1 MLCIDPLTV
10 THELVVPRVSAK
22 PLLSTPDGGA
32 EDGSPYLN
40 TSSDSH
46 LSGVTPFL
54 SADNN
59 LALPCDCEITESG
72 DSYHTCCSS
81 DNMDVTS
88 PLSRTKNFK
97 RPNSLRGGIKRKRSL
112 VTVSS
117 SGLTQEV
124 VLMDISGNLLDT
136 PVKRKDDRPSPGIS
150 SPLKGVLKVRSEED
164 KPMFSTPIST
174 QSRRKELPIVKTTR
188 FELPCSTNI
197 GTTVDGSLENP
208 VFSPITTPHTP
219 FRTPKSLRRGKK
231 ASDHRILG
239 TPDYLAPELL
249 LQQDHGSAVDW
260 WALGVCLFEF
270 MTGIP
275 PFNDETPQA
284 VFNNILS
291 RDIPWPEGEDG
302 LSRGAQAAIDALLTL
317 DPKARPD
324 ANDVQGMPLFDGIN
338 WSHLLNTLPP
348 FVPEP
353 IDNMDTGYFQ
363 GYQHL

>member
-1 MLCIDPLTV
+1 MFSTAA
-10 THELVVPRVSAK
+10 VPRVSGK
-22 PLLSTPDGGA
+22 PPLSTSDGGA
-32 EDGSPYLN
+32 EDCSPHHN

-59 LALPCDCEITESG
+59 LAPPCDCEISDSG

-81 DNMDVTS
+81 DNADATS

-136 PVKRKDDRPSPGIS
+136 PVKRKDDRPSPGVI

-188 FELPCSTNI
+188 FELPCSTNM
-197 GTTVDGSLENP
+197 GTTGDE
-208 VFSPITTPHTP
+208 
-219 FRTPKSLRRGKK
+219 
-231 ASDHRILG
+231 
-239 TPDYLAPELL
+239 
-249 LQQDHGSAVDW
+249 
-260 WALGVCLFEF
+260 ALV
-270 MTGIP
+270 
-275 PFNDETPQA
+275 
-284 VFNNILS
+284 S
-291 RDIPWPEGEDG
+291 
-302 LSRGAQAAIDALLTL
+302 S
-317 DPKARPD
+317 
-324 ANDVQGMPLFDGIN
+324 
-338 WSHLLNTLPP
+338 
-348 FVPEP
+348 
-353 IDNMDTGYFQ
+353 
-363 GYQHL
+363 